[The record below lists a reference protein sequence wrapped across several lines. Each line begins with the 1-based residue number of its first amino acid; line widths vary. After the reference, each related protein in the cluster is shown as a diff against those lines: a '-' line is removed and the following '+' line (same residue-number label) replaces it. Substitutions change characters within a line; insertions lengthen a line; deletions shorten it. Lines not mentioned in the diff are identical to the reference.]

1 MSGRSRCSCPVFRT
15 CTADNDGYQPSSSG
29 SVDVSRHGKQVTRA
43 RPSCEFLMHLCCRM
57 CCDMTHLLHAVHAWS
72 VLPAV
77 QPQSIQGLPAGTLSH
92 DFTFL
97 GFVIIMI
104 IIIIIVVVVVVVVIM
119 IMIMVMIII
128 IISMILLIIIMIL
141 IIMMMIIIIM
151 IIIIIIMIII
161 FRVSVR
167 NDLSFLGLVILNVH
181 HQHYR
186 TP

>member
-1 MSGRSRCSCPVFRT
+1 M
-15 CTADNDGYQPSSSG
+15 
-29 SVDVSRHGKQVTRA
+29 TRA

-104 IIIIIVVVVVVVVIM
+104 IIVVVVVVVVIM
-119 IMIMVMIII
+119 IMIMVM

-141 IIMMMIIIIM
+141 IIMMMIIIM
-151 IIIIIIMIII
+151 IIMMIIIIMIII

-186 TP
+186 PP

>member
-1 MSGRSRCSCPVFRT
+1 M
-15 CTADNDGYQPSSSG
+15 
-29 SVDVSRHGKQVTRA
+29 TRA

-104 IIIIIVVVVVVVVIM
+104 MIIMIIIIVIVIVVVVV
-119 IMIMVMIII
+119 

-151 IIIIIIMIII
+151 IIMIIIIMIII

-186 TP
+186 PP